1 GEAHDADGDEEGVL
15 AADAVAEAAEE
26 GRAERPHEEA
36 GGEGQQRED
45 HARGRVDA
53 AEELLGDDGR
63 ERPVEVEVVPLEDG
77 AQARG
82 EDDLLVA
89 CGELALGRAMCC
101 CSAHMFVS
109 LPQKLYLMEVCR
121 RLRSP
126 SRSSSRERWP

>member
-1 GEAHDADGDEEGVL
+1 AHDQDGDQERVL

-26 GRAERPHEEA
+26 GRAERTHEEA

-53 AEELLGDDGR
+53 AEELLGDDR
-63 ERPVEVEVVPLEDG
+63 RQRAVEVEVIPLEDG
-77 AQARG
+77 TQARR

-89 CGELALGRAMCC
+89 RGELALGRGGCC
-101 CSAHMFVS
+101 RGAHRDP